1 MHSKNISLSTIFRGM
16 HLFNL
21 GLRSKEQ
28 GAFFNFNKIS
38 MIQKRVDEP
47 KEKSV
52 VEVCIIRSK
61 HILQMRRVAVV
72 AQQLKAEALSC
83 PVRFPSEDK
92 LKDYRDEIKNRITEF
107 EMSISQMLK
116 PVLAPHG
123 IILDNKYWFSS
134 DDIRSGYVL
143 LRKPNSLGA
152 THVLFLRNHEDS
164 FDGTKV
170 TEGDVKLYKHVN
182 HFLERLDIDLALK
195 KAQKKS
201 KSNE

>member
-1 MHSKNISLSTIFRGM
+1 
-16 HLFNL
+16 
-21 GLRSKEQ
+21 
-28 GAFFNFNKIS
+28 
-38 MIQKRVDEP
+38 MIPKKAEEI

-52 VEVCIIRSK
+52 VEICTIRSK
-61 HILQMRRVAVV
+61 HILQMRKVAVV
-72 AQQLKAEALSC
+72 AQHLKAEALNC
-83 PVRFPSEDK
+83 PIRFPSEDK
-92 LKDYRDEIKNRITEF
+92 LKDYRDEIKNRIIEF

-134 DDIRSGYVL
+134 DDMRSGYVL

-152 THVLFLRNHEDS
+152 THVLFLKNLEDP

-170 TEGDVKLYKHVN
+170 TEGEVRLYKHVN
-182 HFLERLDIDLALK
+182 HFLEKLDVEQALK

-201 KSNE
+201 KLNE